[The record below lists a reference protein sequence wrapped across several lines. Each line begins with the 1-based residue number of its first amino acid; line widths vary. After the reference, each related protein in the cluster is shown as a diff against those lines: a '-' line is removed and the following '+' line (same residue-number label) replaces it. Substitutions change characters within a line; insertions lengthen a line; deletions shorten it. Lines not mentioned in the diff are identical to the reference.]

1 MAFLD
6 PNYDCSNIVAQ
17 FSWAQNIDGYVGKSA
32 QKTES
37 LSQSPMP
44 DVLLPIRI
52 LVGAEWGFDSRRRR
66 PPPDPINSMLSF
78 GYSLLTQEVISAVNT
93 VGLDPCMG
101 FLHHPRVG
109 RPSLALDLIEEFRT
123 PIVDSLVL
131 KLVFTNSFSPKDFIL
146 LDGESPSCLLL
157 PEARKRFLAAYERRM
172 LTLFTHIPT
181 GRRVTWRQS
190 LGLQSRKLADSLM
203 REDIQYTPI
212 IWK

>member
-1 MAFLD
+1 
-6 PNYDCSNIVAQ
+6 
-17 FSWAQNIDGYVGKSA
+17 
-32 QKTES
+32 
-37 LSQSPMP
+37 
-44 DVLLPIRI
+44 
-52 LVGAEWGFDSRRRR
+52 
-66 PPPDPINSMLSF
+66 MLSF

-93 VGLDPCMG
+93 VGLDPYMG
-101 FLHHPRVG
+101 FLHHPRIG

-146 LDGESPSCLLL
+146 LDGESPRCLLL
-157 PEARKRFLAAYERRM
+157 PEARKRFLSAYERRM